1 MKQLFILGLVS
12 ITLFAAAIG
21 VLKSH
26 PSPSSSTV
34 GRAPASKSQQFGSVA
49 HANLPV
55 EDFEDRSLV
64 FPRETKR

>member
-1 MKQLFILGLVS
+1 MKQLFIFGLVFGA
-12 ITLFAAAIG
+12 LFAAATG

-26 PSPSSSTV
+26 SLLSSSTV
-34 GRAPASKSQQFGSVA
+34 APASSTQQLGSVA

-64 FPRETKR
+64 FPRETRR